1 MPRGKSKRRMTKWE
15 KKKAAA
21 RKELGWDEPT
31 DSSFSDY
38 SMESTS
44 SSSSSNDE
52 EQSHRTGKKKGSKKV
67 GSVAGKQGGGVSA
80 TTTKSTVD
88 VE

>member
-1 MPRGKSKRRMTKWE
+1 MPRAKNKHRMSKWE

-31 DSSFSDY
+31 DSSCSDY

-44 SSSSSNDE
+44 SSSNDE
-52 EQSHRTGKKKGSKKV
+52 EQSHLTGKKKGSKKV
-67 GSVAGKQGGGVSA
+67 GAIAGKKGSGVGV
-80 TTTKSTVD
+80 TT
-88 VE
+88 